1 MNDNHFPDPFI
12 HSKIGMTIFFF
23 FQFFSIFFPIC
34 LVNKDKTPGAKFLAI
49 ILAFAVCNYLRIMHF
64 YNDRIMIIRW
74 HVVCTVVTQSN
85 QNAGKNQDDPLH

>member
-12 HSKIGMTIFFF
+12 HSKIGMTI
-23 FQFFSIFFPIC
+23 FFSIFFPIC